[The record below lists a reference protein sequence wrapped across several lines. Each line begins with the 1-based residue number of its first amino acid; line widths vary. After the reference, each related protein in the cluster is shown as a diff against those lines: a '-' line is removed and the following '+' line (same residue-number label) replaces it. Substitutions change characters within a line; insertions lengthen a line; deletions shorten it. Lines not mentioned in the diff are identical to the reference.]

1 MMIHK
6 RIWEMTQGVRKF
18 IFLKSGVGIL
28 ISISYIVQAVF
39 LGKIIMQVYGHENV
53 ENLYFNLIIL
63 ITMLMARIFLIWFN
77 QVYGKWIVSRVKN
90 TLRKRAY
97 RKLMDLGPGYMVRNR
112 TGELESTIV
121 AGIDYLEGYLSL
133 YIPQILVCLIG
144 SGLMILYVFTV
155 HGVLG
160 LLILGTFLTALYS
173 PVLFLSILNKSAQ
186 EHWASYM
193 DLNAEFVDTLQGMI
207 TLKAFNASTRIGG
220 KLKGK
225 MHRLF
230 DRTMSNL
237 KLNLMDVGVSGFL
250 TSLGS
255 AFTLG
260 LAAYYMAWGRLSIG
274 ELSVLLF
281 LTYEVYRPLT
291 ELGMYFH
298 QGFMGMTS
306 TDGILRLFDAEIF
319 VKDKKDAKVSEK
331 VFATPPFVE
340 FKDVEFHYDKAAK
353 KIFKGLNFLL
363 EPGEKLAIVGE
374 SGSGKTTL
382 INLLMRFYDPL
393 QGSIYYNGMDIK
405 DCPLSFLRSQIALVS
420 QETYL
425 FNGSLSENLRL
436 AKEDATQEEMIE
448 ACKAAQIHDFI
459 LSMPEGYET
468 IVGERGLNLSGGQR
482 QRIAIARALLKNVPL
497 IILDEATSSVDME
510 NEKSIQES
518 MDYLLR
524 NKTAITI
531 AHRLSTVKN
540 ADRILVLRRG
550 VIVEE
555 GTHEELMNKK
565 EYYYRLVLAQNE
577 GVYNEENFQ
586 KI

>member
-1 MMIHK
+1 
-6 RIWEMTQGVRKF
+6 
-18 IFLKSGVGIL
+18 
-28 ISISYIVQAVF
+28 
-39 LGKIIMQVYGHENV
+39 
-53 ENLYFNLIIL
+53 
-63 ITMLMARIFLIWFN
+63 
-77 QVYGKWIVSRVKN
+77 
-90 TLRKRAY
+90 
-97 RKLMDLGPGYMVRNR
+97 
-112 TGELESTIV
+112 
-121 AGIDYLEGYLSL
+121 
-133 YIPQILVCLIG
+133 
-144 SGLMILYVFTV
+144 
-155 HGVLG
+155 
-160 LLILGTFLTALYS
+160 
-173 PVLFLSILNKSAQ
+173 
-186 EHWASYM
+186 
-193 DLNAEFVDTLQGMI
+193 
-207 TLKAFNASTRIGG
+207 
-220 KLKGK
+220 
-225 MHRLF
+225 
-230 DRTMSNL
+230 
-237 KLNLMDVGVSGFL
+237 
-250 TSLGS
+250 
-255 AFTLG
+255 
-260 LAAYYMAWGRLSIG
+260 
-274 ELSVLLF
+274 
-281 LTYEVYRPLT
+281 
-291 ELGMYFH
+291 MYFH

-331 VFATPPFVE
+331 VFSTPPFVE

-436 AKEDATQEEMIE
+436 GKEDATQEEMIE

-565 EYYYRLVLAQNE
+565 EYYYRLVFGA
-577 GVYNEENFQ
+577 
-586 KI
+586 K

>member
-1 MMIHK
+1 M
-6 RIWEMTQGVRKF
+6 
-18 IFLKSGVGIL
+18 
-28 ISISYIVQAVF
+28 
-39 LGKIIMQVYGHENV
+39 
-53 ENLYFNLIIL
+53 
-63 ITMLMARIFLIWFN
+63 
-77 QVYGKWIVSRVKN
+77 
-90 TLRKRAY
+90 
-97 RKLMDLGPGYMVRNR
+97 
-112 TGELESTIV
+112 
-121 AGIDYLEGYLSL
+121 
-133 YIPQILVCLIG
+133 
-144 SGLMILYVFTV
+144 
-155 HGVLG
+155 
-160 LLILGTFLTALYS
+160 
-173 PVLFLSILNKSAQ
+173 
-186 EHWASYM
+186 
-193 DLNAEFVDTLQGMI
+193 
-207 TLKAFNASTRIGG
+207 
-220 KLKGK
+220 
-225 MHRLF
+225 
-230 DRTMSNL
+230 
-237 KLNLMDVGVSGFL
+237 
-250 TSLGS
+250 
-255 AFTLG
+255 
-260 LAAYYMAWGRLSIG
+260 
-274 ELSVLLF
+274 
-281 LTYEVYRPLT
+281 
-291 ELGMYFH
+291 
-298 QGFMGMTS
+298 
-306 TDGILRLFDAEIF
+306 
-319 VKDKKDAKVSEK
+319 
-331 VFATPPFVE
+331 
-340 FKDVEFHYDKAAK
+340 
-353 KIFKGLNFLL
+353 
-363 EPGEKLAIVGE
+363 
-374 SGSGKTTL
+374 
-382 INLLMRFYDPL
+382 
-393 QGSIYYNGMDIK
+393 
-405 DCPLSFLRSQIALVS
+405 VS